1 MLNDYLLIKC
11 INRFIRIL
19 ISWINSNLYFDQCL
33 IPDGV
38 HVFEHM
44 RLVEDSVTDGE
55 LLEES
60 LVLAGAADETVRGQ
74 NSVERLLKLVVQHVE
89 SEVAPLLEIALI
101 DGEVKVRT
109 PRRNLADP
117 VVQRGRRYNDQVHLL
132 FILLKQMSQ
141 KRNRLTCFAKTLL
154 LKHVKKFWS
163 KNVLTFICFLTISS
177 ARMPLIFSLC
187 IKHNQLSPINWYG
200 FNDKLDKK
208 III

>member
-1 MLNDYLLIKC
+1 
-11 INRFIRIL
+11 
-19 ISWINSNLYFDQCL
+19 
-33 IPDGV
+33 
-38 HVFEHM
+38 M
-44 RLVEDSVTDGE
+44 RLVKDSVTDGE

-154 LKHVKKFWS
+154 LKHVKKF
-163 KNVLTFICFLTISS
+163 
-177 ARMPLIFSLC
+177 
-187 IKHNQLSPINWYG
+187 
-200 FNDKLDKK
+200 
-208 III
+208 